1 MILTVRRYGNKGS
14 RYERFEVRS
23 TPGMTVLDA
32 LFQAR
37 DEQDD
42 SLAFRYSCRGAVCG
56 SCAMLINGVPRLA
69 CKTQVSSL
77 LAKEPGPKLARFLKD
92 DSAVMYDGSKE
103 VMVEPL
109 PNMPV
114 LKDLIVDMTEFF
126 SKYQRLN
133 PWLIPREPEPSREYP
148 MTLAAVRELERFT
161 NCILCGACYGACP
174 VNGENAGYI
183 GPAALAKLYRF
194 RIDPRDALG
203 GSRLKKADAP
213 EGWWACRF
221 YANCYHVCP
230 RSVPPNYAIGKARK
244 ELRSEKEAGE

>member
-1 MILTVRRYGNKGS
+1 MILVVRRHKGGDP
-14 RYERFEVRS
+14 RHERFEVKL

-32 LFQAR
+32 LFQVR

-56 SCAMLINGVPRLA
+56 SCAMMINRVPRLA

-77 LAKEPGPKLARFLKD
+77 MSGQAGPKLAPFTKD
-92 DSAVMYDGSKE
+92 EPTPFDPANE
-103 VMVEPL
+103 ILVEPL

-114 LKDLIVDMTEFF
+114 QKDLVVDMTEFF
-126 SKYQRLN
+126 AKYARIG
-133 PWLIPREPEPSREYP
+133 PRLIPKQPQPPKEYP
-148 MTLAAVRELERFT
+148 MTKDEVRELEKFT

-174 VNGENAGYI
+174 VNGENPAYL

-194 RIDPRDALG
+194 GIDPRDE
-203 GSRLKKADAP
+203 KAKERFKAADVP

-221 YANCYHVCP
+221 YSNCYHVCP

-244 ELRSEKEAGE
+244 VLKGEQEGSK